1 MNRKSLT
8 GLVALIAVG
17 AGLSLPAVASAHA
30 RISPP
35 VSVAGKLQ
43 LYSLAVPT
51 EKSGLTTTKLV
62 MTVPSG
68 FGIDSFVPAAS
79 PWHVQLAQTGSG
91 DSAVVTKVTL
101 TGGNTPTG
109 EDTLFQF
116 LAQPASAKTY
126 TFQVEQTYSDGSIV
140 NWAGS
145 ESSAAPAPTIQ
156 AESSLGGGVSVL
168 TIIALVVGVL
178 GLLAGGF
185 ALHRRIEGAR
195 ARVSRAIRTAAVA
208 LVAAAVAAGVALPAI
223 ADAHAYLV
231 KTVPAASVV
240 LNAPPPNIQLTYD
253 EAVEPR
259 FAIISVTDVGGHQ
272 ETTGP
277 VHRSPSNPD
286 TLVVPLRP
294 NLPEGWYLIYWRAI
308 SVDGHPV
315 NGAFTYAVGPNP
327 GPAPQFQVPSISA
340 TATTPGL
347 LITRW
352 AMFVFV
358 MAAIGLFVLR
368 LLIARPLVRT
378 VEGVTLKPLT
388 IAFGIALRAR
398 A

>member
-1 MNRKSLT
+1 MNRKSLK
-8 GLVALIAVG
+8 GLVALLAAG

-51 EKSGLTTTKLV
+51 EKSSLTTTKLV

-68 FGIDSFVPAAS
+68 FGIDSFVPPAS

-156 AESSLGGGVSVL
+156 AESSLGGGGVSVL

-185 ALHRRIEGAR
+185 ALI
-195 ARVSRAIRTAAVA
+195 
-208 LVAAAVAAGVALPAI
+208 
-223 ADAHAYLV
+223 
-231 KTVPAASVV
+231 
-240 LNAPPPNIQLTYD
+240 
-253 EAVEPR
+253 
-259 FAIISVTDVGGHQ
+259 GGSK
-272 ETTGP
+272 E
-277 VHRSPSNPD
+277 RE
-286 TLVVPLRP
+286 L
-294 NLPEGWYLIYWRAI
+294 A
-308 SVDGHPV
+308 
-315 NGAFTYAVGPNP
+315 
-327 GPAPQFQVPSISA
+327 
-340 TATTPGL
+340 
-347 LITRW
+347 
-352 AMFVFV
+352 
-358 MAAIGLFVLR
+358 
-368 LLIARPLVRT
+368 
-378 VEGVTLKPLT
+378 
-388 IAFGIALRAR
+388 
-398 A
+398 